1 MKGFTKRFVG
11 LIVMLT
17 LLIGVFSP
25 VKAQAKTIK
34 LNKKNVTLEVGDT
47 LKLKLNGA
55 TAKNVTWKTSD
66 NKVAKVNSSGKVTA
80 IGQGNAN
87 ISALYKGKKYLCKVT
102 VIGDDAWA
110 NLTQEIMNKGA
121 LYNDYYYLFGDPY
134 AEHRDY
140 LNIAF
145 ISYYPDID
153 SLYITMDERI
163 DICRFTVGMVLDHN
177 LTQTV
182 LFYEDEYGSKMP
194 QLETLES
201 FEYDKEHFL
210 AEQVNSDD
218 EYTREVISTIANAW
232 IDEPVKLFQNFI
244 ESLGYTMK
252 DFGFKKIK

>member
-11 LIVMLT
+11 LIVMLM

-121 LYNDYYYLFGDPY
+121 YNNGAYYLFGDIY
-134 AEHRDY
+134 AEYRDY
-140 LNIAF
+140 LYLSF
-145 ISYYPDID
+145 IFYYPESD
-153 SLYITMDERI
+153 SIYITMDERI
-163 DICRFTVGMVLDHN
+163 DICNFDVGMVIDSDLKKT
-177 LTQTV
+177 L
-182 LFYEDEYGSKMP
+182 LFYEDECQMSLS
-194 QLETLES
+194 QLESIQS
-201 FEYDKEHFL
+201 FEYDQEHFTN
-210 AEQVNSDD
+210 EQVPSDD
-218 EYTREVISTIANAW
+218 DYTREVVSTLANAW